1 MSRTKF
7 TNKTITNTSV
17 KRSASKSLL
26 IDSIQTK
33 DSMTANGM
41 EAHSTTSSSVLDMFF
56 LSGASRNLS
65 ESDII
70 NLWVKAVNE
79 DANLAYKALFYS
91 GDVRGGQGERRFFRT
106 VLKYAYENDYD
117 RMKVTIP
124 YILEFRRAD
133 DLLFLMADAIEKK
146 DGKSKKIS
154 KNDISLK
161 WDDTKIFSIIIDGL
175 REGNGLIAKWMPRK
189 GIVFN
194 ALCERMKLTPKNLRK
209 LLVRLT
215 KEANV
220 VEQLMCAGKWSS
232 IEFSKVSSKAFNIY
246 KKAFEKHDST
256 RFEAFVEKAVKGEVK
271 INTSVLYPE
280 DVIGEALNLGITR
293 MSKTQTDAVIAQ
305 WNQLPD
311 FIGRKKNENFIS
323 IVDVSGSMGD
333 RKKSPYS
340 VAVSIGMYLAE
351 RNTGIFQD
359 AFITFSNTPRLQYLK
374 GNVIERL
381 NQFDRGF
388 AENTDLNKAL
398 RLILTKAVDANLPEA
413 EMPKA
418 IVIISDMQ
426 FDSCMGNTATEMIE
440 REYRNAGYSLPK
452 IVFWN
457 VNGSVG
463 TNPAKS
469 NSKNVNMVSGYS
481 PNIMKQVLETLS
493 KTPYE
498 LMVNTLNSA
507 RYESINVK

>member
-7 TNKTITNTSV
+7 TNKTNTNTLV
-17 KRSASKSLL
+17 RKSASKSLL

-133 DLLFLMADAIEKK
+133 DLLFLMAEKIQK
-146 DGKSKKIS
+146 NSGKSLKIS

-161 WDDTKIFSIIIDGL
+161 WDDSTIFSIIIDGL

-246 KKAFEKHDST
+246 KKAFEKHDSV
-256 RFEAFVEKAVKGEVK
+256 RFGAFVEKAVNGETK
-271 INTSVLYPE
+271 INTSVLYPS
-280 DVIGEALNLGITR
+280 DVIGKFISGYSGISDTE
-293 MSKTQTDAVIAQ
+293 KKATIAQ

-311 FIGRKKNENFIS
+311 FIGRKKSDNYL
-323 IVDVSGSMGD
+323 VVADVSGSMSGN
-333 RKKSPYS
+333 PLI
-340 VAVSIGMYLAE
+340 VSISLAMYLSE
-351 RNTGIFQD
+351 RNTGIFKD
-359 AFITFSNTPRLQYLK
+359 AFLTFSRNPQLQVLSGNIFERIAQLNSAQWDMNTNLQAT
-374 GNVIERL
+374 
-381 NQFDRGF
+381 FD
-388 AENTDLNKAL
+388 
-398 RLILTKAVDANLPEA
+398 LILDKAIANDLPEA
-413 EMPKA
+413 EMPKT
-418 IVIISDMQ
+418 IVIVSDMQ
-426 FDSCMGNTATEMIE
+426 FDEACNNTATEMIE
-440 REYRNAGYSLPK
+440 RKYSDAGYTMPK

-498 LMVNTLNSA
+498 LMVKTLNSA